1 MSCEEIRAKLEDA
14 AEAAKAEVAE
24 HVRGCAACADYAA
37 RLSIENEIL
46 SRALSTEPD
55 EKRFQAVRARVAQ
68 QVAAQPV
75 ARRRQWLLWAASSAA
90 AAVMAVGLAIYQ
102 FESESDELAM
112 SVTLL
117 QQSVRDKQVL
127 DELEQLQ
134 IAFKDS
140 GDEDATS
147 VAEDAELYV
156 VRILSIDPTQST
168 ASREILAGIKEAGI
182 SARLH
187 EVRDSIMDDAPRP
200 LLSSIELALS
210 TLEEATRLSEK
221 EERRHAH
228 LPPL

>member
-1 MSCEEIRAKLEDA
+1 MNCEDIRAMLEDA
-14 AEAAKAEVAE
+14 SEAAKAEVAG
-24 HVRGCAACADYAA
+24 HIRGCEACADYAA
-37 RLSIENEIL
+37 RLSAENEVL

-55 EKRFQAVRARVAQ
+55 EKRFQQVRAG
-68 QVAAQPV
+68 V
-75 ARRRQWLLWAASSAA
+75 AREIASSKVTRQRQWIVWAASSAA

-102 FESESDELAM
+102 FQSDSDELAM
-112 SVTLL
+112 SVSRL
-117 QQSVRDKQVL
+117 QQSVREKQVL

-156 VRILSIDPTQST
+156 VRILSLDPSQSS

-187 EVRDSIMDDAPRP
+187 QVRDSIIDEAPKP

-228 LPPL
+228 